1 MMTTELD
8 RQLAALKT
16 SIAGLEPP
24 AAVDR
29 AVAAAIAAVPSQTRG
44 LRWPWRVPAPAWVG
58 WSAALAAALAVVAV
72 VHRTD
77 VPVPTLDA
85 GTPSAAGK
93 GDSAMFMPVV
103 PMSEIARTGDALVVP
118 ARLSR
123 MTLAQFGLPVNPAR
137 ATDAVDTEL
146 LVRGDGA
153 VLAVR
158 FSH

>member
-1 MMTTELD
+1 MTPELD
-8 RQLAALKT
+8 RQLASLKT
-16 SIAGLEPP
+16 SIAALEPP
-24 AAVDR
+24 AAVDQ
-29 AVAAAIAAVPSQTRG
+29 AVAAAIAAAPSQPRR
-44 LRWPWRVPAPAWVG
+44 LHWPLRVPAPAWVG

-72 VHRTD
+72 VHRTE

-85 GTPSAAGK
+85 GTPPVAGK
-93 GDSAMFMPVV
+93 GGSAMFMPVV
-103 PMSEIARTGDALVVP
+103 PMSEIALTGDALVVP